1 VFSKYVSL
9 MLLWLLILSIV
20 VAQPVFS
27 KPTIPTP
34 RLDRDFAIIA
44 SGLAFR
50 INDTSIVKVAS
61 LSITGKFDAVGKG
74 ARMAKLSDLS
84 GYITIDGESHDII
97 AGSGMYN
104 LWTGKIIITAKIDS
118 QPGEKGRTLILYGQ
132 VSSGYAEPGG
142 PVVFKDPQ
150 SKLAAAYFLDLNGDL
165 QLAVELPPR

>member
-1 VFSKYVSL
+1 

-74 ARMAKLSDLS
+74 ARMVKLSDLY
-84 GYITIDGESHDII
+84 GFIKIDGESHDII
-97 AGSGMYN
+97 GGRGVFN
-104 LWTGKIIITAKIDS
+104 LWTGKIIITAKIDA
-118 QPGEKGRTLILYGQ
+118 QLGEKERTLILYGH
-132 VSSGYAEPGG
+132 VSSGYGELGG
-142 PVVFKDPQ
+142 PIMFRRPQ
-150 SKLAAAYFLDLNGDL
+150 SKLAATYFLDLNGFL
-165 QLAVELPPR
+165 QLTVEPTPR